1 MGKSRNFFCEDV
13 ITCNLKTAVYSPWFR
28 NSWKWVKV
36 DARAVTFQIEMKWLD
51 INSSVRITF
60 RLLIE
65 NTMQYDLMSLFQ
77 KPVKL
82 STDCKL

>member
-1 MGKSRNFFCEDV
+1 
-13 ITCNLKTAVYSPWFR
+13 
-28 NSWKWVKV
+28 VKV